1 MKTHTWLSPAVARR
15 GKHSKRTT
23 RARATRGI
31 FAMALAFGSLGA
43 VGAALS
49 AHDSAGHA
57 STHQTSGHPSL
68 SVVTTPANSVRM
80 APMAWML

>member
-1 MKTHTWLSPAVARR
+1 MKTHTWLSPAVTRR
-15 GKHSKRTT
+15 GKHSKQ
-23 RARATRGI
+23 RARAWATRGI

-57 STHQTSGHPSL
+57 TTHHAPGHSSL
-68 SVVTTPANSVRM
+68 TVVTPATSVRM
-80 APMAWML
+80 APMAWMF

>member
-1 MKTHTWLSPAVARR
+1 MKTHTWLSPAVTRR
-15 GKHSKRTT
+15 GKHSKQKT
-23 RARATRGI
+23 RVWAIRGM

-57 STHQTSGHPSL
+57 STHKTSGHSSL
-68 SVVTTPANSVRM
+68 TVVTPATSVRM
-80 APMAWML
+80 APMAWMY

>member
-1 MKTHTWLSPAVARR
+1 MKTHTWLSPAGPRR
-15 GKHSKRTT
+15 GKHSKQKT
-23 RARATRGI
+23 RAWAVRGI

-57 STHQTSGHPSL
+57 STHHMSGHSSL
-68 SVVTTPANSVRM
+68 TVVTPATSARM
-80 APMAWML
+80 APMAWMF

>member
-1 MKTHTWLSPAVARR
+1 MKTQPWLSPAATRR
-15 GKHSKRTT
+15 GRHSKQST
-23 RARATRGI
+23 RVLATRGI
-31 FAMALAFGSLGA
+31 FAAALAFGSLGA

-49 AHDSAGHA
+49 AHDGAGHA
-57 STHQTSGHPSL
+57 NIHQTPGHASL

>member
-1 MKTHTWLSPAVARR
+1 MKTHPWLSPATTRR
-15 GKHSKRTT
+15 GKHSKQKT
-23 RARATRGI
+23 RVWAIRGM

-57 STHQTSGHPSL
+57 STHQTSGHSSL
-68 SVVTTPANSVRM
+68 TVVTPATSVRM
-80 APMAWML
+80 APMSWMY